1 MERRAI
7 EEEEEVE
14 QPIEI
19 KQLTDFSLVLV
30 EGGFFDVEVD
40 SFNIPIDV
48 PTKARSKYMMRHKGK
63 E

>member
-7 EEEEEVE
+7 EEEEGVDRH
-14 QPIEI
+14 IEI
-19 KQLTDFSLVLV
+19 KQLIDFSLVLV

-40 SFNIPIDV
+40 FLNIFIVV
-48 PTKARSKYMMRHKGK
+48 PTKAWSKYMMRHKGK